1 MRNSELWIDK
11 NIQFITVQSH
21 YKATP
26 KSNTTLNNNYHYGVK
41 MITTIE
47 NNLWKQPTSLQRSSF
62 MSKYGLCREIPLYY
76 KMEGW
81 LNQFLRTTYLTRV
94 VGGVSEEL
102 VESHVL
108 LETADF
114 LHLQALILEDTV
126 IKGKV
131 NCIANK
137 LSKNLMH

>member
-1 MRNSELWIDK
+1 
-11 NIQFITVQSH
+11 
-21 YKATP
+21 
-26 KSNTTLNNNYHYGVK
+26 
-41 MITTIE
+41 
-47 NNLWKQPTSLQRSSF
+47 
-62 MSKYGLCREIPLYY
+62 
-76 KMEGW
+76 
-81 LNQFLRTTYLTRV
+81 LRTTYLTRV